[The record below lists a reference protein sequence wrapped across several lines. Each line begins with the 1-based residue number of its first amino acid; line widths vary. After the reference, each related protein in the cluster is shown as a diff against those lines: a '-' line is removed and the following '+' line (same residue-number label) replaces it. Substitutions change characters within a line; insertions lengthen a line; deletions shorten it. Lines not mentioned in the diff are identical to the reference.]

1 MAVVVRTDGKATT
14 VMPGVLK
21 HVQSLNSNMALTNP
35 RTIQEDIAAGL
46 WAPRMGAALFGI
58 FGLLA
63 MALASVGIYG
73 VMAYNVAQR
82 TNEIGIR
89 MAMGAR
95 PGDVRSLVVG
105 HGMRLAAAGIAVGV
119 VCGLVVTRLLETLL
133 FNVQAYDPLTYASVS
148 ALIAAV
154 AFVAGWLP
162 ARRAARIDP
171 VMALRVE

>member
-1 MAVVVRTDGKATT
+1 MAS
-14 VMPGVLK
+14 VLK
-21 HVQSLNSNMALTNP
+21 QVQSMDRNMALVNP

-58 FGLLA
+58 FGVLA
-63 MALASVGIYG
+63 LVLASVGIYG

-95 PGDVRSLVVG
+95 PSDVLGLVTG
-105 HGMRLAAAGIAVGV
+105 HGMRLAEIGIGAGVICGIA
-119 VCGLVVTRLLETLL
+119 LTRLLESLL
-133 FNVQAYDPLTYASVS
+133 FNVRAYDPLTYAGVS
-148 ALIAAV
+148 LLIAAV
-154 AFVAGWLP
+154 AFMAGWLP

-171 VMALRVE
+171 ALALRMD

>member
-1 MAVVVRTDGKATT
+1 
-14 VMPGVLK
+14 
-21 HVQSLNSNMALTNP
+21 
-35 RTIQEDIAAGL
+35 EDIKQGL

-95 PGDVRSLVVG
+95 PGDVSRLVVSQ
-105 HGMRLAAAGIAVGV
+105 GMRLAAIGIAAGIICGIAV
-119 VCGLVVTRLLETLL
+119 TRMLETLL
-133 FNVQAYDPLTYASVS
+133 FDVRAYDPVTYASVS
-148 ALIAAV
+148 AV
-154 AFVAGWLP
+154 
-162 ARRAARIDP
+162 R
-171 VMALRVE
+171 

>member
-1 MAVVVRTDGKATT
+1 
-14 VMPGVLK
+14 MPGVLK
-21 HVQSLNSNMALTNP
+21 QVRSLNRDTALVNP

-63 MALASVGIYG
+63 LVLASVGIYG

-95 PGDVRSLVVG
+95 PADVLSLVVG
-105 HGMRLAAAGIAVGV
+105 HGMRLAGIGIAAGAACGIA
-119 VCGLVVTRLLETLL
+119 VTRLLENLL
-133 FNVQAYDPLTYASVS
+133 FRVRTYDPATYVSVS
-148 ALIAAV
+148 VMIGAV
-154 AFVAGWLP
+154 AFISGWLP

-171 VMALRVE
+171 LLALRVE

>member
-1 MAVVVRTDGKATT
+1 
-14 VMPGVLK
+14 
-21 HVQSLNSNMALTNP
+21 
-35 RTIQEDIAAGL
+35 
-46 WAPRMGAALFGI
+46 
-58 FGLLA
+58 
-63 MALASVGIYG
+63 MALASVGTYG

-95 PGDVRSLVVG
+95 PGDVVSLVVG
-105 HGMRLAAAGIAVGV
+105 HGMRLAAAGIAAEV
-119 VCGLVVTRLLETLL
+119 VFGIAVTRLLETLL
-133 FNVQAYDPLTYASVS
+133 FNVRAYDPLTYASVS
-148 ALIAAV
+148 VLIAAV